1 MATTK
6 QTLILNH
13 EEIERKITRMAFQI
27 YESNV
32 SESEIIIA
40 GIAKNGYILAK
51 KLANKLNE
59 ISDLKLSLCEVK
71 MDKKNPLKG
80 VSTSLT
86 IEDYQNKSLILVDD
100 VLNSGST
107 LIYGVKHFLEVP
119 LKKFQT
125 AVLVDRSHKKFP
137 VKADVKGLSL
147 STSLNETIKVS
158 FGKTNKAVLV
168 E

>member
-1 MATTK
+1 MTAK
-6 QTLILNH
+6 KTLILNH
-13 EEIERKITRMAFQI
+13 QQIEHKIKRMAYQI

-32 SESEIIIA
+32 NESEIIIA
-40 GIAKNGYILAK
+40 GIAKNGFVLAE
-51 KLANKLNE
+51 KLAAALQN
-59 ISDLKLSLCEVK
+59 ISDLKIELCEVK
-71 MDKKNPLKG
+71 LDKKHPLAG
-80 VSTSLT
+80 ANTSLT
-86 IEDYQNKSLILVDD
+86 PDEYENKSIILVDD

-137 VKADVKGLSL
+137 VKADVKGISL

-158 FGKTNKAVLV
+158 FGKNSKAELL

>member
-32 SESEIIIA
+32 NESEIIIA
-40 GIAKNGYILAK
+40 GIAKNGYILAE

-59 ISDLKLSLCEVK
+59 ISDLNLSLCEVK

>member
-1 MATTK
+1 MTAK
-6 QTLILNH
+6 KTLILDH
-13 EEIERKITRMAFQI
+13 QQIEHKIKRMAYQI

-32 SESEIIIA
+32 NESEIIIA
-40 GIAKNGYILAK
+40 GIAKNGFVLAQ
-51 KLANKLNE
+51 KLTTALQE
-59 ISDLKLSLCEVK
+59 ISDIKIELCEVK
-71 MDKKNPLKG
+71 LDKKNPLAGAK
-80 VSTSLT
+80 TSLDA
-86 IEDYQNKSLILVDD
+86 EEYKNKSIILVDD

-137 VKADVKGLSL
+137 VKADVKGISL

-158 FGKTNKAVLV
+158 FGKNNKAELV

>member
-1 MATTK
+1 MTAK
-6 QTLILNH
+6 KTLILDN
-13 EEIERKITRMAFQI
+13 EQIEHKIRRMAYQI

-32 SESEIIIA
+32 NEAETIIIA
-40 GIAKNGYILAK
+40 GIAKNGFILAE
-51 KLANKLNE
+51 KLTSALQE
-59 ISDLKLSLCEVK
+59 ISDLKIELCEVK
-71 MDKKNPLKG
+71 LDKRNPLAGAK
-80 VSTSLT
+80 TSLT
-86 IEDYQNKSLILVDD
+86 TEEYKNKSIILVDD

-137 VKADVKGLSL
+137 VKADVKGISL
-147 STSLNETIKVS
+147 STSLKETVKVS
-158 FGKTNKAVLV
+158 FGKNSKAELL